1 MPGRTDRLKDIME
14 LDDRGRIN
22 LRSLTRDERTELRTN
37 ALKLFEKGFGYKSV
51 GSILRISIYTARDW
65 MHEFKAGIYDPS
77 ECYERK
83 AGQIEDVEKVREA
96 IIREHDAGASYTQ
109 LMRKYGI
116 CKSTLRLWSKS
127 DKE

>member
-1 MPGRTDRLKDIME
+1 ML
-14 LDDRGRIN
+14 LDDKGRIN
-22 LRSLTRDERTELRTN
+22 LRSLTREERAELRTN

-65 MHEFKAGIYDPS
+65 MHEFKAGIFDPN

-83 AGQIEDVEKVREA
+83 TGHIKSIAQVKEA
-96 IIREHDAGASYTQ
+96 ILKEHREGASYTQ

-116 CKSTLRLWSKS
+116 CKSTLRLWSK
-127 DKE
+127 DE